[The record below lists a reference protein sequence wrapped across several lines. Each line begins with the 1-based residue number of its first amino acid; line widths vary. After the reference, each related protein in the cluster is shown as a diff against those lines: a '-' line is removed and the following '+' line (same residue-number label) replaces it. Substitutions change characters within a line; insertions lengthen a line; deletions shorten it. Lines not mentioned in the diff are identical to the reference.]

1 MRKKDGKA
9 QSGCHENDIRT
20 ADSRPF
26 IQHKRLMFHLPYCHR
41 IARKVCSTAKVVRGI
56 GDQFLCRAASGI
68 EICVETV
75 FIRVDR
81 YIDALMFTF
90 TFKNALAVC
99 QEHRAEGTVINAS
112 EFFLIS
118 ESWLIVSERSFHS
131 GASKH
136 ARRAGSPSSF
146 LAFAPHSLP

>member
-1 MRKKDGKA
+1 MREISGSQGQNEKKDGKA

-99 QEHRAEGTVINAS
+99 QEHRAEGTVI
-112 EFFLIS
+112 
-118 ESWLIVSERSFHS
+118 
-131 GASKH
+131 
-136 ARRAGSPSSF
+136 
-146 LAFAPHSLP
+146 

>member
-1 MRKKDGKA
+1 MNIKSKDAGDFGSQGQNEKKGREST
-9 QSGCHENDIRT
+9 SGCHENDIRT

-81 YIDALMFTF
+81 YIDALMFTLRSKMHWRF
-90 TFKNALAVC
+90 VRST
-99 QEHRAEGTVINAS
+99 
-112 EFFLIS
+112 
-118 ESWLIVSERSFHS
+118 ER
-131 GASKH
+131 KE
-136 ARRAGSPSSF
+136 P
-146 LAFAPHSLP
+146 